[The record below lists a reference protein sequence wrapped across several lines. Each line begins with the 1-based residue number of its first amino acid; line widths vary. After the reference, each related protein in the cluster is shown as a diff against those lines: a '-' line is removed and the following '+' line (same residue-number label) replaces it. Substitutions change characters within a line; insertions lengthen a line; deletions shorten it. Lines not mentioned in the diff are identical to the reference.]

1 MFDFDAGESAMH
13 GAGSSEPQLIST
25 PAWSI
30 KEQLTHE
37 KSALGFCITG
47 HLFDQ
52 SADEVRAFAR
62 RAIVDMI
69 DTREPQLLAGIV
81 SDLRVV
87 NGQRGR
93 VAIFKLDDKSEA
105 IETVVNE
112 ELFNAHRDWLK
123 DDELIVVLGKV
134 LPDRFSGGM
143 RLNVQQVW
151 DLAAARCRFGKY
163 LRVEVNGHVPPVAE
177 VLRDFPARRVT
188 TEHGELTQGMA
199 VRLRLKRQRA
209 SAELDLGE
217 GARFY
222 PSDAAL
228 ERWRLGADE
237 GRATIV
243 YD

>member
-1 MFDFDAGESAMH
+1 
-13 GAGSSEPQLIST
+13 
-25 PAWSI
+25 
-30 KEQLTHE
+30 
-37 KSALGFCITG
+37 
-47 HLFDQ
+47 
-52 SADEVRAFAR
+52 
-62 RAIVDMI
+62 
-69 DTREPQLLAGIV
+69 V

-105 IETVVNE
+105 IETVVSE

-163 LRVEVNGHVPPVAE
+163 LCVEVNGHVPPVAE

-188 TEHGELTQGMA
+188 SEHGELTQGMA
-199 VRLRLKRQRA
+199 VRLRLRRQRA

-228 ERWRLGADE
+228 ERWRLGADA